1 MTTALE
7 CELAESRIRPLDAQ
21 PLLSIVVPSF
31 NRPMEMATAIGSIAN
46 QVSGGLEAEVEVII
60 SDNASQAETQDV
72 IRALYDTFPCV
83 KYYLNAQNLGA
94 EFQFV
99 AAPFRAR
106 GKWVWLFGDDDFL
119 IEGGL
124 ERIVDV
130 LRRQSPAFLTLN
142 RCVGNDD
149 LSEIISAR
157 KHAAP
162 SRMFDTIIDLTAAIG
177 MDQLSFFTSQIY
189 LTSTARTIDADWH
202 LKGESGYISIP
213 YYLDGFRKM
222 PSMYESG
229 VYVLHRWQPDDVEK
243 HNHNFYHLAVRLP
256 QSLARLRDHIDLPK
270 DLLERLSGARNVM
283 DFEAP
288 QISFFDSVLDY
299 TFKTVGVGR
308 HISAED
314 WAFLRREADLCRPGR
329 REAIE
334 EAYEAFHRLA
344 SLRSALLLA
353 QPHDAEFGPLGPA
366 NALARLAVAQK
377 QTEADRYAS
386 EYYVIAERCIERSDH
401 YGALQGTEPDACGLE
416 PIP

>member
-83 KYYLNAQNLGA
+83 NYYLNAQNQGA

-189 LTSTARTIDADWH
+189 LTS
-202 LKGESGYISIP
+202 
-213 YYLDGFRKM
+213 
-222 PSMYESG
+222 
-229 VYVLHRWQPDDVEK
+229 VLHRWQPDDTDK
-243 HNHNFYHLAVRLP
+243 HSHNFYHLAVRLP
-256 QSLARLRDHIDLPK
+256 KSMARLRDQIGLPK
-270 DLLERLSGARNVM
+270 NLFEHLSGARNVM
-283 DFEAP
+283 DFDAP
-288 QISFFDSVLDY
+288 QISFFDSIIDY
-299 TFKTVGVGR
+299 TFKTVGVGG
-308 HISAED
+308 HIAPED
-314 WAFLRREADLCRPGR
+314 WAFLRREADYCRPGR
-329 REAIE
+329 REAID

-344 SLRSALLLA
+344 SLRSTLLLA

-366 NALARLAVAQK
+366 NALSRLAVAQK
-377 QTEADRYAS
+377 QAAADKIAS
-386 EYYVIAERCIERSDH
+386 DYYVIAERCIERSDQ
-401 YGALQGTEPDACGLE
+401 YGALRGTEPDACGLE
-416 PIP
+416 SIA